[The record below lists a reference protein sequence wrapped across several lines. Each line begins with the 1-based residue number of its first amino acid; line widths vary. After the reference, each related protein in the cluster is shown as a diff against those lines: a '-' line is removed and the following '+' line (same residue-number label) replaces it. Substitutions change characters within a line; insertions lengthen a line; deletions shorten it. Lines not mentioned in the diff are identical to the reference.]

1 MDNNH
6 MNLKMNNNP
15 MMLQNQI
22 NYFNNNEMNMN
33 NPMLNQMVYPM
44 MNMNSP
50 MLNLNNQINN
60 HMNNPIMN
68 QMKSQINNPM
78 NNPKMNNPMLNQ
90 MNYMNN
96 NMMKNNQMNNPMINT
111 NNQINNTM
119 LQKMNNP
126 MLNQMNYM
134 NNNIMKNNQM
144 NNPMMNQ
151 MGNTMMNMNNNMMNT
166 NNLMNNIMLNQMS
179 NLMMNINNMINQMN
193 IPINDINSPIM
204 GQNNNNIFKA
214 NYNLSTD
221 QMRLIKLI
229 FKFYEDHKDS
239 NKNVFMNFEHPQQVK
254 SLINHLFP
262 NYSELKQIYDDDNDK
277 NNILGELLPYIHEEK
292 KIIKFINSNK
302 ILYNIKIPCSITK
315 SDLYGIAELYKG
327 MMLSNILLIHN
338 NNILNNDE
346 SSIEDISNGD
356 SIIIIEDRIY
366 PDNSYYLSIQKKYK
380 NNNKKINVI
389 FKEFRSLIGTHN
401 FVLSGMTTITEMINS
416 INLFF
421 GLDYRNLRLMYNMIT
436 IEPKETTISNYFMRE
451 MLTLTGIKKQNERN
465 LTECRIIGK
474 NISAK
479 LLNDKNE
486 EKYKVVVGRL
496 NNTKVLFCPD
506 LDHGF
511 GFFKDNLRG
520 LYNIYINNKEIKYED
535 NQSFSS
541 LGIKE
546 DFVCRVKLKK

>member
-1 MDNNH
+1 MDKNL
-6 MNLKMNNNP
+6 MNLMKINNP
-15 MMLQNQI
+15 LLLQNQS
-22 NYFNNNEMNMN
+22 NYFNNNEMTMN
-33 NPMLNQMVYPM
+33 NPILNQMVYP
-44 MNMNSP
+44 MNSP
-50 MLNLNNQINN
+50 MLNLNNQMNNQMNNPILNQMKTQINN
-60 HMNNPIMN
+60 PMMNQINRQMKNPIMN
-68 QMKSQINNPM
+68 QMNNQVKNQM
-78 NNPKMNNPMLNQ
+78 NILMMNQMLNKMNNPMLSQ
-90 MNYMNN
+90 MNYPIKNMNN
-96 NMMKNNQMNNPMINT
+96 I
-111 NNQINNTM
+111 
-119 LQKMNNP
+119 
-126 MLNQMNYM
+126 
-134 NNNIMKNNQM
+134 

-151 MGNTMMNMNNNMMNT
+151 MDNTMMNMKNNMMNT
-166 NNLMNNIMLNQMS
+166 NNLMNNTMVNQMN
-179 NLMMNINNMINQMN
+179 NLMMNMNIMMNQMN
-193 IPINDINSPIM
+193 NPINNINCPIM
-204 GQNNNNIFKA
+204 FQNNNNIFNQECIMNSNKIEEEA
-214 NYNLSTD
+214 NYNLSAD

-229 FKFYEDHKDS
+229 FKFYEDHKDT
-239 NKNVFMNFEHPQQVK
+239 NKNIFMNFKHPKQVK

-277 NNILGELLPYIHEEK
+277 NNIFGELLPYIHEEK

-302 ILYNIKIPCSITK
+302 MLYNIKIPCSIKK

-327 MMLSNILLIHN
+327 LTLSNIILIHN

-380 NNNKKINVI
+380 NNNRNQINVV
-389 FKEFRSLIGTHN
+389 FKEFRRLLGTHN
-401 FVLSGMTTITEMINS
+401 FVLSEMVTLTEMINS

-421 GLDYRNLRLMYNMIT
+421 GLDYRNLRLMYNMRT
-436 IEPKETTISNYFMRE
+436 IESNETTISNYFTGY
-451 MLTLTGIKKQNERN
+451 LVNVTGIKKQNERN

-479 LLNDKNE
+479 LLNDKNKE
-486 EKYKVVVGRL
+486 EFKVVVGRL

-511 GFFKDNLRG
+511 GLFKDNLRG

-541 LGIKE
+541 LGIDQ